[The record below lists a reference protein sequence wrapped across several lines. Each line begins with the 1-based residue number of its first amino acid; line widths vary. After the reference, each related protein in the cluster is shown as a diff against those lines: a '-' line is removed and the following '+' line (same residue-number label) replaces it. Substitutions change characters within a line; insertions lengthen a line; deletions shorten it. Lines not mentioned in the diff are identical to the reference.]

1 MFWDWR
7 KQSGDDNDDVLF
19 LQTWFGVML
28 LFFSLSSGKRAVY
41 LLPIYPALALLLAV
55 WVHRQA
61 TFDTVRTW
69 FLRLISGVAAIT
81 ALILLLISL
90 GDLWTHDPA
99 WLFDPIEKLL
109 KPKDRA
115 NFLVIVNQI
124 AGWGWKFDAVALVW
138 AALWSLFGY
147 YLWRGRMMAASGS
160 LVALWII
167 FAFLSRGL
175 VEVKI
180 AETKSYRDFMV
191 EVNRLVQPA
200 DKLVLYGTFNSDAVV
215 FYRGGAIEVAERP
228 VGSTAAQ
235 IADGNG
241 YIITTEQM
249 WNKLQQTQRQLTP
262 PLLRSRGS
270 GPEGDAPLVLLHAVL
285 P

>member
-1 MFWDWR
+1 
-7 KQSGDDNDDVLF
+7 
-19 LQTWFGVML
+19 
-28 LFFSLSSGKRAVY
+28 
-41 LLPIYPALALLLAV
+41 
-55 WVHRQA
+55 
-61 TFDTVRTW
+61 
-69 FLRLISGVAAIT
+69 
-81 ALILLLISL
+81 
-90 GDLWTHDPA
+90 
-99 WLFDPIEKLL
+99 LFDPIEKLL

-180 AETKSYRDFMV
+180 AETKSYREFMV